1 MHRFPPLCIDK
12 KQELLKSAVIQYIDY
27 LEGYFKIRT
36 INNDITME
44 VEKIISDR
52 LGLTGDPCKDFEKIA
67 AQVKDVKE
75 LLKYLNGMQD
85 DLNETAMNELLNS
98 WQDKYPGH
106 QTVLVNEENERWPHI
121 AIVFT
126 HTQSNLKLK
135 VFLAYDSK
143 GQGRGLYYGIM
154 PHKKEERAE
163 VINLVEATV
172 KSRKN
177 CIRGDYWI
185 FYWNTNCTNAAE
197 NIDELIDMLRK
208 IGVE

>member
-1 MHRFPPLCIDK
+1 
-12 KQELLKSAVIQYIDY
+12 
-27 LEGYFKIRT
+27 
-36 INNDITME
+36 ME
-44 VEKIISDR
+44 VEKLICDR
-52 LGLTGDPCKDFEKIA
+52 LGLTGDTCKDFEKIA
-67 AQVKDVKE
+67 AQVKDIKE

-85 DLNETAMNELLNS
+85 NLSETAMNELLNS

-106 QTVLVNEENERWPHI
+106 QTILVNEENERWPHV

-154 PHKKEERAE
+154 PYKKEERTE
-163 VINLVEATV
+163 VFNLVEATV

-177 CIRGDYWI
+177 CIRGDNWI
-185 FYWNTNCTNAAE
+185 FYWNTNVSIRQTPY
-197 NIDELIDMLRK
+197 
-208 IGVE
+208 